1 MIIRQRKL
9 AYTLRWIFLIGAI
22 SLPIIQQMPI
32 FSIEYYRLLRNLIY
46 LIFGGLSLAALYK
59 LRLYKDDFIITLFSF
74 IIFYVLLL
82 DILSFIIN
90 GSFGLTLQMLIPFG
104 LLIVGR
110 YRYPT
115 GATWNTMLKIYVSLV
130 VLMVFLNIN
139 YYMSSF
145 SVMKMYVIP
154 YKNQIGPMLGLSSII
169 VLSFMGDCLKKGLM
183 SKSIGYGTMLVF
195 LIYFQLI
202 MRNRSGIIAFII
214 IGVIFL
220 IKQKKSTYYL
230 VVAIIA
236 FIPLTIYFDRIF
248 NFIWLSFT
256 LNYDS
261 SSLTSLSAGRIHDY
275 MIAINYLKENF
286 LLGSLP
292 DGRGPNISPH
302 NYILNI
308 VMNYGIFALP
318 LVILYI
324 GLIVFSLKRI
334 LYGSTERS
342 ILIGLLLAYSLI
354 ISMFEYSFPYG
365 PGVSQMI
372 LWLTLGVTLHEGN

>member
-1 MIIRQRKL
+1 
-9 AYTLRWIFLIGAI
+9 
-22 SLPIIQQMPI
+22 
-32 FSIEYYRLLRNLIY
+32 
-46 LIFGGLSLAALYK
+46 
-59 LRLYKDDFIITLFSF
+59 
-74 IIFYVLLL
+74 
-82 DILSFIIN
+82 
-90 GSFGLTLQMLIPFG
+90 MLIPFG

-334 LYGSTERS
+334 LYGSTERT